1 MTELDDNFL
10 SSAPIIHQS
19 PFTTLACER
28 TPMLADIINNSNKNQ
43 SSAIKNRLY
52 SKELVKI
59 FYKWIAYLPLF
70 TGLMHNYQKR

>member
-1 MTELDDNFL
+1 
-10 SSAPIIHQS
+10 
-19 PFTTLACER
+19 
-28 TPMLADIINNSNKNQ
+28 MLADIINNSNKNQ